1 MVLPGLLG
9 HPGDTLGTPV
19 DSLLWHLLHPLLF
32 WVLMDHGQQVR
43 MLRKVWFL
51 TSGLRHTFII
61 RLKSWIPASELR
73 HQSILSNL
81 ITVPPP
87 LSAPNCSPRCLQAVF
102 WGLTS
107 AACLTEPFPS
117 GFPVQ
122 PVKVSS
128 GDAREGRG
136 GNS

>member
-1 MVLPGLLG
+1 MVLPGLPG

-61 RLKSWIPASELR
+61 LDPGIRAQTPEHPLQPHHCAPTLLCPQLFS
-73 HQSILSNL
+73 
-81 ITVPPP
+81 TV
-87 LSAPNCSPRCLQAVF
+87 SSGSVF

-128 GDAREGRG
+128 GDGREGRG
-136 GNS
+136 GNF